1 MSNEE
6 KERRIEEVLDN
17 FDFQKVLKVMRLLNW
32 KWATK
37 NGDLKVPS
45 LYQIMS
51 TANMLLND
59 VVHYI
64 GTNGHKEASC
74 GGLKASVNAK
84 GDLSLSFEITCYT
97 FYNELW
103 TDC

>member
-17 FDFQKVLKVMRLLNW
+17 FDFQKVLKVMRFLNW
-32 KWATK
+32 KWATR

-45 LYQIMS
+45 LYQLMS
-51 TANMLLND
+51 TAKILLND
-59 VVHYI
+59 VVHHI

-74 GGLKASVNAK
+74 GGLKASVSVK
-84 GDLSLSFEITCYT
+84 GDLSLSFEIMSYT
-97 FYNELW
+97 FYN
-103 TDC
+103 